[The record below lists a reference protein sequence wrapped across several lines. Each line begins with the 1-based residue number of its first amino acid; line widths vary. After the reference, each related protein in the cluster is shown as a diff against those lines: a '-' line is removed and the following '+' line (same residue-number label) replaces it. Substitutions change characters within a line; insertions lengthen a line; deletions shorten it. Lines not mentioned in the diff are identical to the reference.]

1 MGIGHTYHEIA
12 EASGI
17 ITKTLYTYR
26 LRLLLKL
33 KLSNIAKLSRFTIQ
47 KT

>member
-17 ITKTLYTYR
+17 STKTPDTYR
-26 LRLLLKL
+26 LSPLLKL
-33 KLSNIAKLSRFTIQ
+33 KLRNIAKLSRFTIQ